1 MGSRKRMARKLA
13 AALLPWMWACLLFA
27 ACKTEYV
34 TVPEYHVRDS
44 LIVRYVRDSVAT
56 RDSVFV
62 SQYVS
67 GDTVYRVREA
77 TKMVYR
83 DRLRTD
89 TVAVARRDSVPY
101 AVEKKVTEYKWR
113 VRWYDKFCRLFTAA
127 AVLAALAWFLAWY
140 VKKRR

>member
-1 MGSRKRMARKLA
+1 MKNT
-13 AALLPWMWACLLFA
+13 LLLLVA
-27 ACKTEYV
+27 VTLLCGCKTRTV

-44 LIVRYVRDSVAT
+44 LVVRYVRDSVAT

-89 TVAVARRDSVPY
+89 TVAVERRDSIPY
-101 AVEKKVTEYKWR
+101 TVEKKVTEYKWH
-113 VRWYDKFCRLFTAA
+113 VRWYDKFCRLFTA
-127 AVLAALAWFLAWY
+127 LAALAFAAWY
-140 VKKRR
+140 AVRRILKKP